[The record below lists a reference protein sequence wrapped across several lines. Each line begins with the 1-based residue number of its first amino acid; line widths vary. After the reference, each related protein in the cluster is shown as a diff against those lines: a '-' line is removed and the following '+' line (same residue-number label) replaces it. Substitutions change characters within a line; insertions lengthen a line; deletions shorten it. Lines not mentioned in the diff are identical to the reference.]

1 MLAAI
6 SFGLDI
12 AAVFFT
18 ALYLIQLSGH
28 LIKAEGEEIR
38 WSSMRNG
45 RGGMLP
51 AILHSRKRI

>member
-18 ALYLIQLSGH
+18 ALYLVQLSGH
-28 LIKAEGEEIR
+28 LIRAESEDIR
-38 WSSMRNG
+38 WSSMRGG
-45 RGGMLP
+45 RGMLP